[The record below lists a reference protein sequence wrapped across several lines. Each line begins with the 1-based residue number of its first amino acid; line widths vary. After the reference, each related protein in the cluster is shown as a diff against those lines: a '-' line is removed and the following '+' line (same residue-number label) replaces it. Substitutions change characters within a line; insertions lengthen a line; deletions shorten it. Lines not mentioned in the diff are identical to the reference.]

1 MVEFILPKFGIP
13 CAIFNILGT
22 YLRMKI
28 RRKTN
33 CCLNC
38 NHTLSEVYNFCPH
51 CGQENNDHRVSFGIF
66 IGDFLSNYF
75 SFDTRIGRS
84 IQPFFLRPGYLTNQ
98 FNEGKRMRYVHPL
111 RLYLIVSI
119 FFFFVATLLVQR
131 NLEEVSLVPDA
142 VMRDEAIEEDTTVI
156 SGWNRTLDVMRNADL
171 SDQVALDSLRNI
183 GFVQGD
189 LENQEL
195 MNRLFHQFRKVVNND
210 VSLFSGYLMQNLP
223 VMMFIVLPLL
233 ALVIKL
239 FYIRR
244 NFFYV
249 HHLVH
254 VLHLHAFTFLVFGLY
269 LLILI
274 IFDARETTPDGV
286 SSGILL
292 LLMGYSF
299 LSFLKVYRQRWPK
312 TLLKFFLLANVY
324 LILLV
329 VAALTEGIIS
339 FLIF

>member
-1 MVEFILPKFGIP
+1 
-13 CAIFNILGT
+13 
-22 YLRMKI
+22 MKI

-38 NHTLSEVYNFCPH
+38 NHTLSEVYNYCPH
-51 CGQENNDHRVSFGIF
+51 CGQENNDHRVSFATF
-66 IGDFLSNYF
+66 IGDFFSNYF

-84 IQPFFLRPGYLTNQ
+84 IKPLFLQPGFLTNQ
-98 FNEGKRMRYVHPL
+98 FNEGKRMRFVHPL
-111 RLYLIVSI
+111 RLYLIVSL

-131 NLEEVSLVPDA
+131 NLEEVSLVPDSEIG
-142 VMRDEAIEEDTTVI
+142 DGSIEEDSTVI
-156 SGWNRTLDVMRNADL
+156 SGWNQILMILRDASL
-171 SDQVALDSLRNI
+171 SDQQALDSLRQSGINI
-183 GFVQGD
+183 QSN
-189 LENQEL
+189 LENQGV

-210 VSLFSGYLMQNLP
+210 VSVFGAYLMQNLP

-244 NFFYV
+244 SFLYV

-254 VLHLHAFTFLVFGLY
+254 VLHLHAFAFLVVGLY
-269 LLILI
+269 IIALMILGATDI
-274 IFDARETTPDGV
+274 VPEWVNNAV
-286 SSGILL
+286 VLL
-292 LLMGYSF
+292 LLGYSF
-299 LSFLKVYRQRWPK
+299 LSFLKVYRQRLLK

-324 LILLV
+324 LLLLV
-329 VAALTEGIIS
+329 FAALGEGLIS

>member
-1 MVEFILPKFGIP
+1 MSSKFGIP

-33 CCLNC
+33 ACLNC
-38 NHTLSEVYNFCPH
+38 GHTLSEVYNFCPH
-51 CGQENNDHRVSFGIF
+51 CGQENNDNNVSFGTF
-66 IGDFLSNYF
+66 IQEFFANYL

-84 IQPFFLRPGYLTNQ
+84 IQPFFLRPGFLTNQ

-111 RLYLIVSI
+111 RLYLIVSV

-131 NLEEVSLVPDA
+131 NLEEVSLVPEAEVNNELVVADSSTVTAWNSVLRVLRDA
-142 VMRDEAIEEDTTVI
+142 
-156 SGWNRTLDVMRNADL
+156 SL
-171 SDQVALDSLRNI
+171 SDQTALDSLQRMDL
-183 GFVQGD
+183 VQVQLGTD
-189 LENQEL
+189 NQGTV
-195 MNRLFHQFRKVVNND
+195 NFLFHQFRKVVKND
-210 VSLFSGYLMQNLP
+210 VSVFSAYLMQNLP
-223 VMMFIVLPLL
+223 LMMFIVLPLL

-244 NFFYV
+244 SALYV

-254 VLHLHAFTFLVFGLY
+254 VLHLHALVFLVSALF
-269 LLILI
+269 LLVLI
-274 IFDARETTPDGV
+274 IFNAVEVIPDWALNALF
-286 SSGILL
+286 LL
-292 LLMGYSF
+292 FLGYSF
-299 LSFLKVYRQRWPK
+299 LSFLNVYRQRWFK

-324 LILLV
+324 LLLLV
-329 VAALTEGIIS
+329 FAALTEGFVS

>member
-1 MVEFILPKFGIP
+1 MRSKFGIP
-13 CAIFNILGT
+13 CAIVNILGT
-22 YLRMKI
+22 YPRMKI

-51 CGQENNDHRVSFGIF
+51 CGQENNDNRVSFGTF
-66 IGDFLSNYF
+66 IGDFFSNYF

-98 FNEGKRMRYVHPL
+98 FNEGKRMRFVHPL
-111 RLYLIVSI
+111 RLYLVVSV

-131 NLEEVSLVPDA
+131 NLEEVSLVSDEVGDGSIVEDSTVVSGWNSMLR
-142 VMRDEAIEEDTTVI
+142 VMRDAT
-156 SGWNRTLDVMRNADL
+156 L
-171 SDQVALDSLRNI
+171 SDQAALDSLRKT

-189 LENQEL
+189 LENQEVT
-195 MNRLFHQFRKVVNND
+195 NRLFRQFRRVVKND
-210 VSLFSGYLMQNLP
+210 LSVFSGYLMQNLP

-244 NFFYV
+244 KFLYV

-254 VLHLHAFTFLVFGLY
+254 VLHLHAFAFFVAGLY

-274 IFDARETTPDGV
+274 IFNALETVPDWV
-286 SSGILL
+286 NNALL
-292 LLMGYSF
+292 LLLLGYSF
-299 LSFLKVYRQRWPK
+299 LSFMKVYQQRLLK
-312 TLLKFFLLANVY
+312 TLVKFFLLVNVY
-324 LILLV
+324 LLLLV
-329 VAALTEGIIS
+329 FAALTEGLIS